1 MFVFWEGGQPVTIR
15 KPGNLPSVNI
25 ANLQTRSIWWGGHTV
40 CGEYEKV
47 KLLTEIENMKNNEFK
62 TIEVPQTNAAAET
75 ASVVMS
81 AVLAFSI
88 GIFLVFGA
96 ALANSSTLHNAAHDG
111 RHAFTVP
118 CH

>member
-1 MFVFWEGGQPVTIR
+1 MTKIKTKALEVSQIEAVAEAT
-15 KPGNLPSVNI
+15 SV
-25 ANLQTRSIWWGGHTV
+25 
-40 CGEYEKV
+40 
-47 KLLTEIENMKNNEFK
+47 MM
-62 TIEVPQTNAAAET
+62 P
-75 ASVVMS
+75 

-88 GIFLVFGA
+88 GLFLVFGA

>member
-1 MFVFWEGGQPVTIR
+1 MTKIKTEALEVSQ
-15 KPGNLPSVNI
+15 I
-25 ANLQTRSIWWGGHTV
+25 ATV
-40 CGEYEKV
+40 AGS
-47 KLLTEIENMKNNEFK
+47 
-62 TIEVPQTNAAAET
+62 
-75 ASVVMS
+75 ASVIMP

-88 GIFLVFGA
+88 GLFLVFGA

>member
-1 MFVFWEGGQPVTIR
+1 
-15 KPGNLPSVNI
+15 
-25 ANLQTRSIWWGGHTV
+25 
-40 CGEYEKV
+40 
-47 KLLTEIENMKNNEFK
+47 MKNNKFK
-62 TIEVPQTNAAAET
+62 TIEVSQTDAAET

-88 GIFLVFGA
+88 GTFLVFGA